1 VFTSSSTTLTVC
13 YSITSALLNPSP
25 TQQERVAIEYGVTA
39 PGTATLPLSVGNIS
53 VTATF
58 APVGTAFT
66 SSGAVITT
74 PIPRYAAEEV
84 GPVTIVTVFG
94 ANTTLLIPFATTV
107 TGANYNTGIAI
118 SNSTKDPGLAAMGFA
133 SAIPQTGTLTFYFY
147 PALPS
152 TAASFTYT
160 TAAGSPGSGLN
171 ATGGVPTGS
180 TYTVL
185 LSQLL
190 AAAGQPADFSG
201 YVFVIANF
209 TNAHCL
215 YVVSNF
221 TSFSQGSHALVVPI
235 GRTFTPEALAQ

>member
-1 VFTSSSTTLTVC
+1 MVDTNVTLQERLAAEVTTTVAATPRPLAAS
-13 YSITSALLNPSP
+13 SITF
-25 TQQERVAIEYGVTA
+25 
-39 PGTATLPLSVGNIS
+39 
-53 VTATF
+53 TATF
-58 APVGTAFT
+58 APIGTAFS
-66 SSGAVITT
+66 SSGAVIAS

-84 GPVTIVTVFG
+84 GPATLMTVFG

-118 SNSTKDPGLAAMGFA
+118 SNSTADPGTALMGVNTA
-133 SAIPQTGTLTFYFY
+133 VPQTGTLSFHLY
-147 PALPS
+147 PGLPS
-152 TAASFTYT
+152 TAAPFVYT
-160 TAAGSPGSGLN
+160 TTAGSPGSGLN
-171 ATGGVPTGS
+171 AAGSLPAGS

-209 TNAHCL
+209 TSAHCL

-221 TSFSQGSHALVVPI
+221 TTFSQGSHALVVNQNRS
-235 GRTFTPEALAQ
+235 GTPLATPSAEGLNN